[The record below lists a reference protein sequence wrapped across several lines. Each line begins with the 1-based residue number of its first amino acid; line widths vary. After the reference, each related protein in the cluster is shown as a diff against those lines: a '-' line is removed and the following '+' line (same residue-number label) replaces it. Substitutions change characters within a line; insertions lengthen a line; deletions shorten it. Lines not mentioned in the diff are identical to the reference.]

1 MTSTFTP
8 NLMTEDVNATITFYC
23 ERLGFSMQMGLPFD
37 TEQPVSELSD
47 GTPLQFAMLERHGA
61 MLMLQHR
68 QSLAEE
74 CDLFAD
80 MPIAASATYYLEVE
94 SLDELLAGLGEGVE
108 TVLPERVTFYGMREM
123 WIRDNNGYVVTLA
136 QKNA

>member
-1 MTSTFTP
+1 MTTTLTP
-8 NLMTEDVNATITFYC
+8 NLMTEDVNASIKFYC
-23 ERLGFSMQMGLPFD
+23 ERLGFSMQMGMPFD
-37 TEQPVSELSD
+37 TENPVNEFSD
-47 GTPLQFAMLERHGA
+47 NTPLQFAMLDRNGA

-68 QSLAEE
+68 RSLSEE
-74 CDLFAD
+74 SSLFAD

-123 WIRDNNGYVVTLA
+123 WIRDNNGYIVTLA
-136 QKNA
+136 QKNQ